1 MWHSIEL
8 TVFNVACFLSVSRSH
23 LEFLGGGGMLLLSPE
38 RSGPCG
44 HLLLSLASSWRCS
57 VVSVTEGAYISAV
70 PTLSLSPLRPT
81 GQQQSGHETLQLIG
95 GTAST

>member
-8 TVFNVACFLSVSRSH
+8 TVFNVACFLSVSCSH

-57 VVSVTEGAYISAV
+57 VVSVTEGGVHFRCSHPFFIPFEAHRAAA
-70 PTLSLSPLRPT
+70 
-81 GQQQSGHETLQLIG
+81 EW
-95 GTAST
+95 A